1 MTKKPLVVL
10 VSGAPGS
17 GKSALLRELAPR
29 LGLPVI
35 AKDDVKESLG
45 DSLGTGDVQW
55 SRRLGAATW
64 DLLFLLYERL
74 LQGGASFIAES
85 NFSADRH
92 PEPFRELMRRY
103 GFVPIE
109 VYCFTDPATIAE
121 RLRGRQARAER
132 HAVHHSAE
140 FEATVTG
147 DQIAELLPPL
157 GHVPLDLNEHVL
169 RVDTSGPDPLDLDG
183 IVAYIQGVADGL

>member
-1 MTKKPLVVL
+1 MPKPLVVL
-10 VSGAPGS
+10 VSGAPGT
-17 GKSALLRELAPR
+17 GKTALLRDLAPR

-35 AKDDVKESLG
+35 AKDDIKESLG
-45 DSLGTGDVQW
+45 DSLGTADLQW

-64 DLLFLLYERL
+64 ELLFLLYERL
-74 LQGGASFIAES
+74 LEGRASFIAES
-85 NFSADRH
+85 NFSTLNNRDR
-92 PEPFRELMRRY
+92 FRALMERFP
-103 GFVPIE
+103 FVPVE
-109 VYCFTDPATIAE
+109 VHCFTDPATIAE